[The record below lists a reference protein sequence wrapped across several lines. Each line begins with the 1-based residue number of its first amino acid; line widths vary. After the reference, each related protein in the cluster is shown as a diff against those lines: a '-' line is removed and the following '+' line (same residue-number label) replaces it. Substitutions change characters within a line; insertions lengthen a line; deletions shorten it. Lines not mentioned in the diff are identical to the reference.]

1 MKRLIVTIVAVV
13 AVCASANAQF
23 NLKGLFNSVKEAA
36 SEAVEDVLPEEVKDV
51 LGVFI
56 KEAEV
61 PGTYV
66 YLKPAVEFE
75 SENALTSAG
84 GVVAA
89 ETVEEKLAPMF
100 AKVGIKEGLFTMTF
114 AENGDVTLLIGSK
127 TLKGKWI
134 YDKEAEKVHLSLKEG
149 GKDFATRMTVG
160 HESVSI
166 LVKADGLLEL
176 VKTISENSSNSTIAT
191 IGTVAKSYDGMNM
204 GFEMARQENK

>member
-1 MKRLIVTIVAVV
+1 MKKLFVTVLAVV

-23 NLKGLFNSVKEAA
+23 NLKNLFNSVKQVAGD
-36 SEAVEDVLPEEVKDV
+36 AVEEVLPDEVKGI
-51 LGVFI
+51 LGAFI

-66 YLKPAVEFE
+66 YQRPAVEFE
-75 SENALTSAG
+75 SADMLTNAG

-114 AENGDVTLLIGSK
+114 AEDGNVTLLVGK
-127 TLKGKWI
+127 KELKGKWS

-149 GKDFATRMTVG
+149 GKDFATRMTVA
-160 HESVSI
+160 HEGVCI

-176 VKTISENSSNSTIAT
+176 VKTISEGSSNTTLAT
-191 IGTVAKSYDGMNM
+191 IGTVAKSYDGMNI
-204 GFEMARQENK
+204 GFEMTRQKN

>member
-1 MKRLIVTIVAVV
+1 MKKLLVTLVAVV

-23 NLKGLFNSVKEAA
+23 NLKGLFNTVKEAA
-36 SEAVEDVLPEEVKDV
+36 SDVANDVLPDEVKEV
-51 LGVFI
+51 LGAFI

-114 AENGDVTLLIGSK
+114 AEDGTVTLLIGKK
-127 TLKGKWI
+127 TINGKWS

-160 HESVSI
+160 HKSVSI

-176 VKTISENSSNSTIAT
+176 IKTIAEGSSNTTIAT
-191 IGTVAKSYDGMNM
+191 IGTVAKSYEGMNI
-204 GFEMARQENK
+204 GFEMARQEAE